1 MPNHYTR
8 GAPKISVG
16 WRQELQCCRTAAQH
30 PMRWPLPTLIVVQSA
45 PGNSDQAVA
54 GQVGV
59 TRATAGDW
67 RGQLLLDGLLD
78 EGGRGALGCAGG
90 CDIGR
95 VATHALGQLPQCPM
109 QCNRPSVAEESGLI
123 PATVSHT
130 WRAFTLKPH
139 PSETFP
145 RSHAPRFVELV
156 QGIVGSDLYPPERAV
171 VLCVDKTLQT

>member
-78 EGGRGALGCAGG
+78 EGDAELQGAPGA
-90 CDIGR
+90 
-95 VATHALGQLPQCPM
+95 ATSGAWRPTRLASCPSAP
-109 QCNRPSVAEESGLI
+109 CS
-123 PATVSHT
+123 ATG
-130 WRAFTLKPH
+130 
-139 PSETFP
+139 P
-145 RSHAPRFVELV
+145 RWLRS
-156 QGIVGSDLYPPERAV
+156 QG
-171 VLCVDKTLQT
+171 